1 MDPSYLFY
9 IFAGRIPLF
18 LLLLGGIGFAL
29 MRWNRHPRVSFLTIL
44 GLFLYLLESIFF
56 TFIVFMLPTLLPA
69 GARFVASDSLDS
81 LYMVLF
87 LLDDFA
93 YAAVIIVLVSA
104 VFAQRKLEQ
113 ATAL

>member
-9 IFAGRIPLF
+9 LLAGRTPLF
-18 LLLLGGIGFAL
+18 LLLLGGIGFAF

-44 GLFLYLLESIFF
+44 GLLFYLLESIFF
-56 TFIVFMLPTLLPA
+56 MFIVFLLPTLLPA
-69 GARFVASDSLDS
+69 GLRIVASDSI
-81 LYMVLF
+81 YMVLF

-104 VFAQRKLEQ
+104 VFTQRKLEQ
-113 ATAL
+113 TPLL